1 MTPYLIVAAALG
13 WCAGMATAY
22 YIGKRWQAERRA
34 RITTYDDANPLRD
47 PEILAALKAQIAKW
61 ETDATDE

>member
-1 MTPYLIVAAALG
+1 MTAYLIVALALG
-13 WCAGMATAY
+13 WCLGMATAY

-47 PEILAALKAQIAKW
+47 PEVLDALKRQIAKW
-61 ETDATDE
+61 EQAATHE